1 MVVAGMETQ
10 RLAQR
15 LELVGKDVND
25 RITPFKAITENLR
38 ELPRSRETRRAS
50 RAD

>member
-1 MVVAGMETQ
+1 MELQ
-10 RLAQR
+10 RLTQR
-15 LELVGKDVND
+15 LELARRDAND

-38 ELPRSRETRRAS
+38 ELPRPRMAS

>member
-15 LELVGKDVND
+15 LELARKDDND

-38 ELPRSRETRRAS
+38 ELPRPRRAS